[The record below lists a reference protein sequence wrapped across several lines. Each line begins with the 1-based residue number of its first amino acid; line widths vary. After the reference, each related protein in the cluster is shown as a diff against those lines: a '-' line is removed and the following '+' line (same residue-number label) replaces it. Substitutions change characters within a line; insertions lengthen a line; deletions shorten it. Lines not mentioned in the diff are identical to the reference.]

1 MCRIFCLNVQLMFLQ
16 AAAGLE
22 LLLLAAARHHNK
34 LTLTGNRKFN
44 VSGSEFV
51 SRLYF
56 LAFIKLAPLKSLIHD
71 LLAALDCSVT

>member
-34 LTLTGNRKFN
+34 PTLTGNRKFN

-51 SRLYF
+51 CLFYQISTT
-56 LAFIKLAPLKSLIHD
+56 KKSD
-71 LLAALDCSVT
+71 T